1 MRRRSVWLGVAVG
14 AAAALALVAGM
25 GQRGA
30 VLPAYVVVAQPLVQ
44 TVVATGRV
52 AALSRAQVGSAI
64 TGIVQERRVQ
74 EGDSVRPGDVLAL
87 LQSDVQQA
95 ELRQARAALAQL
107 QQSTRPQALK
117 AWQQAK
123 TQWQQAQREHQRR
136 SALFAQQAIAHE
148 ELEQAA
154 QAEQQAHIA
163 MEQAQLQ
170 ADSLQAGQSQ
180 EALAQARVA
189 SAQAA
194 LDKTTIRAEMAA
206 TVLTR
211 NAEPGDVVQP
221 GQVLF
226 ELARDEAAEVLV
238 ALDEKNL
245 AALAL
250 GQSATCIADAYPRQP
265 FAAQVSFIAPRID
278 PQRGTV
284 DVRLKVDAP
293 APDFLRQDMTVSVNI
308 QTGQQAQ
315 AIVIPNDAVAGL
327 EQDQPQ
333 AWVVVDGH
341 AQRRS
346 LQLGLRGLAQIQV
359 LQGVQP
365 GDWVLANGQA
375 ALTPGQRVRVQAQAL
390 PWAQ

>member
-1 MRRRSVWLGVAVG
+1 MRRRSVWLLVAVG

-154 QAEQQAHIA
+154 QAEQQARIV
-163 MEQAQLQ
+163 MEQARLQ

-180 EALAQARVA
+180 EAQAQARLA

-245 AALAL
+245 ETLAL

-284 DVRLKVDAP
+284 DVRLKVDTP
-293 APDFLRQDMTVSVNI
+293 APDFLRQDMTISVNI

-315 AIVIPNDAVAGL
+315 AVVLPNDALAGL
-327 EQDQPQ
+327 EQGQPQ

-346 LQLGLRGLAQIQV
+346 LQLGLRGLAQTQV

-375 ALTPGQRVRVQAQAL
+375 ALSPGQRVRVQAQAL

>member
-1 MRRRSVWLGVAVG
+1 MRRRSVWLLVAVG

-30 VLPAYVVVAQPLVQ
+30 VLPAYAVVAQPLVQ

-154 QAEQQAHIA
+154 QAEQQARIV
-163 MEQAQLQ
+163 MEQARLQ

-180 EALAQARVA
+180 EAQAQARLA

-245 AALAL
+245 ETLAL

-284 DVRLKVDAP
+284 DVRLKVDTP
-293 APDFLRQDMTVSVNI
+293 APDFLRQDMTISVNI

-315 AIVIPNDAVAGL
+315 AVVLPNDALAGL
-327 EQDQPQ
+327 EQGQPQ

-346 LQLGLRGLAQIQV
+346 LQLGLRGLAQTQV

-375 ALTPGQRVRVQAQAL
+375 ALSPGQRVRVQAQAL